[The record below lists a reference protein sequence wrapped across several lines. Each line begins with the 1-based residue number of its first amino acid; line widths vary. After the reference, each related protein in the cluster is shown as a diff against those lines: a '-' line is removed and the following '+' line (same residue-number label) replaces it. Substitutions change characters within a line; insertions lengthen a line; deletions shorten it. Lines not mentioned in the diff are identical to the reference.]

1 MNSSSS
7 RHPQPNIDALFLDSE
22 EQLLGP
28 QSEAAWERLYSNQRA
43 SEKQVCG
50 SGLYEG
56 PLREALVTA
65 ENALSELGSL
75 VEARRKQLS
84 GQ

>member
-7 RHPQPNIDALFLDSE
+7 RHLQSNIDALFLDSE

-28 QSEAAWERLYSNQRA
+28 QSEAAWERLYSNQMA
-43 SEKQVCG
+43 CEKQVCG
-50 SGLYEG
+50 SGIYAG

-65 ENALSELGSL
+65 ADALSELGAL

>member
-1 MNSSSS
+1 MNSPTS
-7 RHPQPNIDALFLDSE
+7 RHPQPNVDALFLDSE

-28 QSEAAWERLYSNQRA
+28 QNEAAWERLYTNQRA
-43 SEKQVCG
+43 CEKQVCG
-50 SGLYEG
+50 SGILEG
-56 PLREALVTA
+56 PLREALLTA
-65 ENALSELGSL
+65 ANALSELGPL